1 MRMVSWEEGQGLL
14 RGSLTVLRRRCG
26 SPGCHCAR
34 GELHETPV
42 LSYKQGGKTKMLS
55 LTAGDVAA
63 VSAALARYREAAG
76 PWKRRRRQDGRHCGR
91 TWRQHGLPPRPPGE
105 CLGADPRVVLRVL
118 QRSLLR
124 PVRRV

>member
-1 MRMVSWEEGQGLL
+1 MVSWEEGQGLVL

-26 SPGCHCAR
+26 NVGCHCAR

-42 LSYKQGGKTKMLS
+42 LSYKQGGKTKMLT

-76 PWKRRRRQDGRHCGR
+76 
-91 TWRQHGLPPRPPGE
+91 GLDAH
-105 CLGADPRVVLRVL
+105 ADAARDP
-118 QRSLLR
+118 LLAHLEAA
-124 PVRRV
+124 PAAAK

>member
-55 LTAGDVAA
+55 LTAGDVAG
-63 VSAALARYREAAG
+63 VSAALARYREAEQTLQEQAEAG
-76 PWKRRRRQDGRHCGR
+76 REALRAHLEAARDKR
-91 TWRQHGLPPRPPGE
+91 
-105 CLGADPRVVLRVL
+105 GAR
-118 QRSLLR
+118 
-124 PVRRV
+124 

>member
-1 MRMVSWEEGQGLL
+1 MVSWEEGQGLVL

-26 SPGCHCAR
+26 SPGCHCAS

-76 PWKRRRRQDGRHCGR
+76 ALEAQAEAAR
-91 TWRQHGLPPRPPGE
+91 E
-105 CLGADPRVVLRVL
+105 ALRAHL
-118 QRSLLR
+118 EAARAAAKAAR
-124 PVRRV
+124 